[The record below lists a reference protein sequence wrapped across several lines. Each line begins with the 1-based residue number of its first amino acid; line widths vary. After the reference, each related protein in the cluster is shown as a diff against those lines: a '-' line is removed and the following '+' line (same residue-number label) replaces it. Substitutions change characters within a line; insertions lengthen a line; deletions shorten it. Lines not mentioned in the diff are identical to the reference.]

1 MTIVIMLLKGSPFL
15 MSKRFV
21 SCTYFLIVY
30 IVYILRDKS
39 QARVLREVK
48 ALAKLDHKNIIRYF
62 SCWKEQPPLGWEE
75 EHDKNWIE

>member
-1 MTIVIMLLKGSPFL
+1 MLLKESLFL
-15 MSKRFV
+15 MSKTFILCRYFAILFV
-21 SCTYFLIVY
+21 VY
-30 IVYILRDKS
+30 MLRDKS

>member
-1 MTIVIMLLKGSPFL
+1 M
-15 MSKRFV
+15 
-21 SCTYFLIVY
+21 
-30 IVYILRDKS
+30 LRDES